1 MADYMC
7 YHMMGPGRMHNS
19 DICQTSRKTSVTFCV
34 TSEDSVNDNKLRY
47 IADADCEAHKM
58 SML

>member
-1 MADYMC
+1 MF
-7 YHMMGPGRMHNS
+7 YHVLGPGRMHNS
-19 DICQTSRKTSVTFCV
+19 GICQTSREARVTFTV
-34 TSEDSVNDNKLRY
+34 TAENSVNDNNLRY